1 MVFAANGYGAIM
13 GELKNLLLEY
23 KNINDKLIDILSQ
36 SLKDSNYEELQPLLS
51 KKQQIINSMDIL
63 KYTTE
68 EFSNISKELNIPSS
82 EEVLNKLF
90 IEKKELLK
98 EKLITLKQSKAANN
112 EYHSNFYRNIYFIN
126 DKA

>member
-36 SLKDSNYEELQPLLS
+36 SLKDSNYDELQPLLS

>member
-13 GELKNLLLEY
+13 GELKSLLLEY

>member
-1 MVFAANGYGAIM
+1 M
-13 GELKNLLLEY
+13 GELKSLLLEY

>member
-1 MVFAANGYGAIM
+1 MS
-13 GELKNLLLEY
+13 ELKNLLLEY

-36 SLKDSNYEELQPLLS
+36 DLEDSNYDELQPLLS
-51 KKQQIINSMDIL
+51 ERQQVINSINL
-63 KYTTE
+63 LNYTTE
-68 EFSNISKELNIPSS
+68 EFSTISKELNIPAS
-82 EEVLNKLF
+82 EELLNKLF

-98 EKLITLKQSKAANN
+98 EKLIALKQSKAANN